1 LGNPPPNGIKF
12 FAIVDI
18 LELTK
23 DRSWL
28 VKITSAIHQHWH
40 KQNAAKRI
48 CPQTARSTVILRCS
62 ICLWLPPPAN
72 SLKQSP
78 LSPAWLHERS
88 RQDYKFAI
96 ATVVRPATL
105 VRKQI

>member
-1 LGNPPPNGIKF
+1 MRNDHEVNPPVNGIKF

-48 CPQTARSTVILRCS
+48 CRRLLTASKSSTVL
-62 ICLWLPPPAN
+62 A
-72 SLKQSP
+72 K
-78 LSPAWLHERS
+78 AAGF
-88 RQDYKFAI
+88 KA
-96 ATVVRPATL
+96 
-105 VRKQI
+105 

>member
-18 LELTK
+18 LERTK

-48 CPQTARSTVILRCS
+48 CPHNGSVNGHSSLLDLPVAAAAR
-62 ICLWLPPPAN
+62 
-72 SLKQSP
+72 
-78 LSPAWLHERS
+78 
-88 RQDYKFAI
+88 
-96 ATVVRPATL
+96 
-105 VRKQI
+105 